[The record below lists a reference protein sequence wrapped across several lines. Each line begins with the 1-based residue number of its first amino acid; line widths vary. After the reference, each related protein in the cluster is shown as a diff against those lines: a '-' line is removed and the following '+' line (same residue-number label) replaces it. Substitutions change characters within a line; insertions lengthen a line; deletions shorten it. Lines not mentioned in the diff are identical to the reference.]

1 MRKASKNQ
9 AHHDDCRAQGI
20 SFQPLV
26 VESFGGWDKDATKYL
41 KEISCLDAR
50 RWGKNDSIEIKQFVQ
65 RLSIILQRGYAALLV
80 NRDADPTS
88 V

>member
-1 MRKASKNQ
+1 MRKAFKNQ

-41 KEISCLDAR
+41 KEISRLNAR